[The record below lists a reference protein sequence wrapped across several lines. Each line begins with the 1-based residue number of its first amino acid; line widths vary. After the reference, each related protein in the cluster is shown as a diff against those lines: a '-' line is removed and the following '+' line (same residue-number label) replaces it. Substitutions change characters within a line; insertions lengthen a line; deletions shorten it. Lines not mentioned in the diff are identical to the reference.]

1 MDDETLKHVF
11 EPFFTTKAPGE
22 GTGLGL
28 SVVHGIVEDHDGVVL
43 LESHVG
49 KGTTFTIYFPEHIA
63 LTESNAAEPA
73 ALELGKGERI
83 LLIDDEKM
91 IADSAGKLL
100 ERLGYRVTAK
110 TDPRAAL
117 QAFEE
122 NPNAFDL
129 VVTDLTM
136 PRLSGIE
143 VARKILAL
151 RPALPVLLASGYNTT
166 WTPEKIREL
175 GLRGLINKPLTTSAL
190 ASAVCAAL
198 DEVRSSLKN
207 NP

>member
-43 LESHVG
+43 VESQVG
-49 KGTTFTIYFPEHIA
+49 KGTTFTLYFPEHVA

-73 ALELGKGERI
+73 ALGPGKGERI
-83 LLIDDEKM
+83 LLIDDEAM

-100 ERLGYRVTAK
+100 GRLGYQVTAK

-122 NPNAFDL
+122 NPSSFDL

-136 PRLSGIE
+136 PRLSGID
-143 VARKILAL
+143 VARKVLAL
-151 RPALPVLLASGYNTT
+151 RPGLPVLLASGYNAT

-175 GLRGLINKPLTTSAL
+175 GLGGLINKPLTTGAL
-190 ASAVCAAL
+190 ASAVRAAL
-198 DEVRSSLKN
+198 DEVSSSVDK
-207 NP
+207 